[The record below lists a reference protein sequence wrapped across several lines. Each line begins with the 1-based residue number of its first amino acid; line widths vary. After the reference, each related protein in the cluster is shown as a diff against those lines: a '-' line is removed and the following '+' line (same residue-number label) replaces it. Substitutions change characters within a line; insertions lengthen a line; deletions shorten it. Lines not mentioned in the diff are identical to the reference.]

1 MRRQERIA
9 AHAPSSSPPEIMKR
23 QGRLVRWEAERGF
36 GFIRSP
42 EVSADVFVHLRDF
55 NDRQMKPQGGL
66 ELSFEEIH
74 VGGKGP
80 RAVAVQAVSAGASRP
95 LPNHAPVDG
104 NRRPAPRTTPRRAS
118 ASESPAS
125 WGLLFILAYGALLGA
140 AVWSG
145 RLPALALG
153 VVPALSLL
161 TFGAY
166 ALDKNAAQTGRWR
179 TKESTL
185 HLFALTGGWPGAWA
199 AQRLLRH
206 KSSKRSF
213 LAAYRVTVAVHC
225 AAVLAWVFW
234 LAGASPALWR

>member
-1 MRRQERIA
+1 
-9 AHAPSSSPPEIMKR
+9 MKR
-23 QGRLVRWEAERGF
+23 QGRLIRWEAERGF

-55 NDRQMKPQGGL
+55 SDRRVLPQVGM

-80 RAVAVQAVSAGASRP
+80 RAVAVQAASTGASRP
-95 LPNHAPVDG
+95 VPKHAPI
-104 NRRPAPRTTPRRAS
+104 NSHRRSAPRRANPRRAS
-118 ASESPAS
+118 ASDVPAS
-125 WGLLFILAYGALLGA
+125 WGLLFLLVYGVLLGA

-145 RLPALALG
+145 RLPLLVLG
-153 VVPALSLL
+153 VVPGLSLL
-161 TFGAY
+161 AFFAY

-185 HLFALTGGWPGAWA
+185 HLFALAGGWPGAWA

-206 KSSKRSF
+206 KSSKQSF
-213 LAAYRVTVAVHC
+213 LIIYRATVTLHC
-225 AAVLAWVFW
+225 AALLAWVFW
-234 LAGASPALWR
+234 LRGIPVLD

>member
-1 MRRQERIA
+1 M
-9 AHAPSSSPPEIMKR
+9 HVPHPSSPPTMKR

-42 EVSADVFVHLRDF
+42 DVSADVFVHLRDF
-55 NDRQMKPQGGL
+55 SDRQLKPQVGM

-80 RAVAVQAVSAGASRP
+80 RAVAVQATSAGASRAP
-95 LPNHAPVDG
+95 PPNRAPIG
-104 NRRPAPRTTPRRAS
+104 SNRRPAPRAPLAPTRRAS
-118 ASESPAS
+118 APESPAS
-125 WGLLFILAYGALLGA
+125 WGVLFILAYGVLLGA

-161 TFGAY
+161 TFCAY

-179 TKESTL
+179 TKENTL

-206 KSSKRSF
+206 KSSKQSF
-213 LAAYRVTVAVHC
+213 LTVYRVTVAIHC

-234 LAGASPALWR
+234 LAGAWPALWR

>member
-1 MRRQERIA
+1 
-9 AHAPSSSPPEIMKR
+9 MKR

-55 NDRQMKPQGGL
+55 SDRQVKPQVGM

-80 RAVAVQAVSAGASRP
+80 RAVAVQAASSGASRSGP
-95 LPNHAPVDG
+95 KHTPINSH
-104 NRRPAPRTTPRRAS
+104 RRSAPRRANPRRAS
-118 ASESPAS
+118 ASDSPAS
-125 WGLLFILAYGALLGA
+125 WGLLFLLVYGVLLGA
-140 AVWSG
+140 AVWFG
-145 RLPALALG
+145 RLPLLVLG
-153 VVPALSLL
+153 AVPGLSLL
-161 TFGAY
+161 TFIAY

-185 HLFALTGGWPGAWA
+185 HLLALAGGWPGAWA

-206 KSSKRSF
+206 KSSKQSF
-213 LAAYRVTVAVHC
+213 LIVYRATVAFHC
-225 AAVLAWVFW
+225 AALLAWVFW
-234 LAGASPALWR
+234 LRGIPAAA

>member
-1 MRRQERIA
+1 
-9 AHAPSSSPPEIMKR
+9 MKR

-42 EVSADVFVHLRDF
+42 DVSADVFVHLRDF
-55 NDRQMKPQGGL
+55 SDRQLKPQVGM

-74 VGGKGP
+74 IGGKGP
-80 RAVAVQAVSAGASRP
+80 RAVAVQAASAGASR
-95 LPNHAPVDG
+95 APPPTNRAPIG
-104 NRRPAPRTTPRRAS
+104 SNRRPAPRAPLAPARRTS

-125 WGLLFILAYGALLGA
+125 WGVLFILAYGALLGA

-145 RLPALALG
+145 RLSPLALG

-161 TFGAY
+161 TFCAY

-179 TKESTL
+179 TKENTL

-213 LAAYRVTVAVHC
+213 LTVYRVTVAVHC
-225 AAVLAWVFW
+225 AAVLVWVFW

>member
-1 MRRQERIA
+1 
-9 AHAPSSSPPEIMKR
+9 MKR
-23 QGRLVRWEAERGF
+23 QGRLIRWEADRGF

-55 NDRQMKPQGGL
+55 SDRRVLPQVGMA
-66 ELSFEEIH
+66 LSFEEIH

-80 RAVAVQAVSAGASRP
+80 RAVAVEAAAAGASRP
-95 LPNHAPVDG
+95 VQKQTPIDSH
-104 NRRPAPRTTPRRAS
+104 RRSAPRRTNPRRTN
-118 ASESPAS
+118 ASEAPAS
-125 WGLLFILAYGALLGA
+125 WGLLFLLAYAVLLGA

-145 RLPALALG
+145 RLPLLVLG
-153 VVPALSLL
+153 VVPGLSLL
-161 TFGAY
+161 AFCAY

-185 HLFALTGGWPGAWA
+185 HLLALAGGWPGAWA

-206 KSSKRSF
+206 KSSKQSF
-213 LAAYRVTVAVHC
+213 LIVYRATVVIHC

-234 LAGASPALWR
+234 LRGI

>member
-1 MRRQERIA
+1 
-9 AHAPSSSPPEIMKR
+9 MKR

-36 GFIRSP
+36 GFIRCP
-42 EVSADVFVHLRDF
+42 DVSADVFVHLRDF
-55 NDRQMKPQGGL
+55 SDRELKPQLGM

-80 RAVAVQAVSAGASRP
+80 RAMAVQAASAGAYR
-95 LPNHAPVDG
+95 APPGRVAG
-104 NRRPAPRTTPRRAS
+104 NSSRRPAPRAAPRRPS
-118 ASESPAS
+118 GPESPAA
-125 WGLLFILAYGALLGA
+125 WGMLFIVAYAVLLGA
-140 AVWSG
+140 AAWSG

-161 TFGAY
+161 TFCAY

-213 LAAYRVTVAVHC
+213 LTVYRITVALHC

-234 LAGASPALWR
+234 RAGAWPASWR

>member
-1 MRRQERIA
+1 
-9 AHAPSSSPPEIMKR
+9 MKR

-36 GFIRSP
+36 GFIRCP
-42 EVSADVFVHLRDF
+42 DVSADVFVHLRDF
-55 NDRQMKPQGGL
+55 SDRQLKPQLGM

-80 RAVAVQAVSAGASRP
+80 RAMAVQAASAAAYRAPPGRVSGNS
-95 LPNHAPVDG
+95 NS
-104 NRRPAPRTTPRRAS
+104 NRRPAPRAAPRRANAPES
-118 ASESPAS
+118 AAA
-125 WGLLFILAYGALLGA
+125 WGVFFILAYGVLLGA

-145 RLPALALG
+145 RLPSLALG

-161 TFGAY
+161 TFCAY

-185 HLFALTGGWPGAWA
+185 HLFALAGGWPGAWA

-213 LAAYRVTVAVHC
+213 LAVYRVTACLHC
-225 AAVLAWVFW
+225 AAVLGWVFW
-234 LAGASPALWR
+234 RAGAWPGPWR

>member
-1 MRRQERIA
+1 M
-9 AHAPSSSPPEIMKR
+9 HAPHPCPPPIMKR

-36 GFIRSP
+36 GFIRSSD
-42 EVSADVFVHLRDF
+42 VSADVFVHLRDF
-55 NDRQMKPQGGL
+55 SDRQLKPQVGMD
-66 ELSFEEIH
+66 LSFEEIH

-80 RAVAVQAVSAGASRP
+80 RAVAVQAVSSGASRAP
-95 LPNHAPVDG
+95 PPPNRAPIDSK
-104 NRRPAPRTTPRRAS
+104 RRPALRAPLAPARRAS
-118 ASESPAS
+118 APESPAS
-125 WGLLFILAYGALLGA
+125 WGVLFILAYGALLGA

-145 RLPALALG
+145 RLSPLALG
-153 VVPALSLL
+153 VVPVLSLL
-161 TFGAY
+161 TFCAY

-179 TKESTL
+179 TQERTL

-213 LAAYRVTVAVHC
+213 LTVYRFTVAVHC

-234 LAGASPALWR
+234 LAGAWPALWR

>member
-55 NDRQMKPQGGL
+55 NDRQMKPQVGM

-80 RAVAVQAVSAGASRP
+80 RAAAVQAVSAGASRP

-234 LAGASPALWR
+234 PAGASPALWR

>member
-1 MRRQERIA
+1 
-9 AHAPSSSPPEIMKR
+9 MKR

-36 GFIRSP
+36 GFVRSP
-42 EVSADVFVHLRDF
+42 DVSADVFVHLRDF
-55 NDRQMKPQGGL
+55 SDRQLKPQVGM

-80 RAVAVQAVSAGASRP
+80 RAVAVQAASAGASRTP
-95 LPNHAPVDG
+95 PNRAPVSS
-104 NRRPAPRTTPRRAS
+104 NRRPAPRATPRRVS

-125 WGLLFILAYGALLGA
+125 WGVLFILVYGALLGA

-153 VVPALSLL
+153 VVAALSLL

-166 ALDKNAAQTGRWR
+166 ALDKNAAQAGRWR

-185 HLFALTGGWPGAWA
+185 HLFALAGGWPGAWA

-213 LAAYRVTVAVHC
+213 LTVYRVTVAVHC

-234 LAGASPALWR
+234 LAGPLSAPCAKAC

>member
-1 MRRQERIA
+1 
-9 AHAPSSSPPEIMKR
+9 MKR

-42 EVSADVFVHLRDF
+42 DVSADVFVHLRDF
-55 NDRQMKPQGGL
+55 SDRQLKPQVGM

-80 RAVAVQAVSAGASRP
+80 RAVAVQAASAGASRTP
-95 LPNHAPVDG
+95 PNRAPVSS
-104 NRRPAPRTTPRRAS
+104 NRRPAPRATPRRVS

-125 WGLLFILAYGALLGA
+125 WGVLFILVYGALLGA

-153 VVPALSLL
+153 VVAALSLL
-161 TFGAY
+161 TFCAY
-166 ALDKNAAQTGRWR
+166 ALDKNAAQAGRWR

-213 LAAYRVTVAVHC
+213 LTVYRVTVAVHC

-234 LAGASPALWR
+234 LAGPLSAPCAKAC

>member
-1 MRRQERIA
+1 
-9 AHAPSSSPPEIMKR
+9 MKR
-23 QGRLVRWEAERGF
+23 QGRLVRWETERGF

-42 EVSADVFVHLRDF
+42 DVSADVFVHLRDF
-55 NDRQMKPQGGL
+55 SDRQLKPQVGM

-80 RAVAVQAVSAGASRP
+80 RAVAVQAASAGAWRAP
-95 LPNHAPVDG
+95 PPNRAPISS
-104 NRRPAPRTTPRRAS
+104 NRRPAPRATLAPTRRAS
-118 ASESPAS
+118 APESPAS
-125 WGLLFILAYGALLGA
+125 WGVLFILAYGALLGA

-161 TFGAY
+161 TFCAY

-179 TKESTL
+179 TKENTL

-213 LAAYRVTVAVHC
+213 LTVYRVTVAVHC

-234 LAGASPALWR
+234 LAGAWPALWR

>member
-1 MRRQERIA
+1 M
-9 AHAPSSSPPEIMKR
+9 PSSRSSHRMKR
-23 QGRLVRWEAERGF
+23 QGRLVRWEADRGF

-55 NDRQMKPQGGL
+55 SDRQAKPQVGM

-80 RAVAVQAVSAGASRP
+80 RAVAVQAVSASASRSAPKHTPINSHRRSAPKRVNPPRAGASDA
-95 LPNHAPVDG
+95 L
-104 NRRPAPRTTPRRAS
+104 
-118 ASESPAS
+118 AS
-125 WGLLFILAYGALLGA
+125 WGLLFLLAYGVLLGA

-145 RLPALALG
+145 RLPLLVLG
-153 VVPALSLL
+153 AVPALSLL
-161 TFGAY
+161 TFFAY

-185 HLFALTGGWPGAWA
+185 HLLALAGGWPGAWA

-206 KSSKRSF
+206 KSSKQSF
-213 LAAYRVTVAVHC
+213 LIVYRATVVLHC

-234 LAGASPALWR
+234 LRGIPVLD

>member
-1 MRRQERIA
+1 
-9 AHAPSSSPPEIMKR
+9 MKR

-55 NDRQMKPQGGL
+55 SDRQVTPQVGM

-95 LPNHAPVDG
+95 VPKRAPVH
-104 NRRPAPRTTPRRAS
+104 NHRRPAPARTNPRRAS

-125 WGLLFILAYGALLGA
+125 WGLLFLLAYGVLLGA

-145 RLPALALG
+145 RLPLLVLG
-153 VVPALSLL
+153 VVPGLSLL
-161 TFGAY
+161 AFFAY

-185 HLFALTGGWPGAWA
+185 HLLAVMGGWPGAWA
-199 AQRLLRH
+199 GQRLLRH
-206 KSSKRSF
+206 KSSKQSF
-213 LAAYRVTVAVHC
+213 LIVYRATVAIHC

-234 LAGASPALWR
+234 LRGIPLAA